1 METKIIT
8 LNAAQAKALAHWVR
22 TFGWEHN
29 LDDDLKN
36 PKNAQFAMLYDYI
49 QQVANELN
57 PPKIRLVEEA

>member
-22 TFGWEHN
+22 TFVWEHN

-36 PKNAQFAMLYDYI
+36 PKNAQFAMLYYYI

-57 PPKIRLVEEA
+57 PPKIRIAEEA